1 MIKSKIAE
9 WLSEKS
15 KDKDYYFEI
24 VTDIRGGM
32 KTCYRVRVMDCNDNI
47 IDSIHIPP
55 KFVTNDDVKSFAK
68 LMNNHMSKLTMNQV
82 LSNWDSGY
90 FSDEAEYEYER

>member
-24 VTDIRGGM
+24 VIDIRSGM
-32 KTCYRVRVMDCNDNI
+32 KACHTIRVLDYNDNI
-47 IDSIHIPP
+47 IDNFSIPSKI
-55 KFVTNDDVKSFAK
+55 VTDDDVKALSK
-68 LMNNHMSKLTMNQV
+68 LMNKRMFKLTEKQV

-90 FSDEAEYEYER
+90 FSDKAEYEYE